1 MRPNP
6 IQPTSQLTFQYN
18 SILKKEFKRGK
29 IPLKRDITGAVL
41 KRGKATLD
49 HTIPKSKGGKSCLA
63 NYSLMNGRANFL
75 RGNQPLKD
83 FIDLESLIEYIQVM
97 LDVKTPNF
105 DGVKYL
111 KGWLPNLKKEIKEN
125 K

>member
-1 MRPNP
+1 MITVQP
-6 IQPTSQLTFQYN
+6 IQPSLTFQYN
-18 SILKKEFKRGK
+18 SILKKEFKRGAIK
-29 IPLKRDITGAVL
+29 LTKDITGSPLSKKTAS
-41 KRGKATLD
+41 LD

-63 NYSLMNGRANFL
+63 NYNIMNRIANRL

-83 FIDLESLIEYIQVM
+83 FIDLESLIEYIIVM
-97 LDVKTPNF
+97 LETKTPNF